1 MKKIV
6 SVKNKEAVISSIVM
20 SEGFG
25 LKIAPF
31 HQLISKHSESLECF
45 GEINKVIGLA
55 GNTTNT
61 PRGGKNKV
69 TYWLNENQAIFIM
82 TYTRKTEQTNQFRID
97 LIKAFSKL
105 KNEANHVQSLLL
117 EAQRLMR
124 DYKVRGKDWS
134 DFGRELNKRK
144 PLIACALEDAEKLSQ
159 LELGFE

>member
-1 MKKIV
+1 MKQIV
-6 SVKNKEAVISSIVM
+6 SMKNKKVVISSRVM
-20 SEGFG
+20 ADGFG
-25 LKIAPF
+25 LKIVSLHKLIDKHIESLKCF
-31 HQLISKHSESLECF
+31 GLVDKVFGLIS
-45 GEINKVIGLA
+45 NQ
-55 GNTTNT
+55 TNT

-124 DYKVRGKDWS
+124 DYKMKGQDWS

-159 LELGFE
+159 L